1 MRNGLKLSYWH
12 ATPVK
17 GSNNPYAV
25 THDVATLLPLITK
38 NTRIIAITACS
49 NILGSVVDVK
59 SVVKQVCVQYLPFGV
74 EVTDCEKQVRA
85 KGAEKGAKK
94 LEISVD

>member
-1 MRNGLKLSYWH
+1 MRNGLELSYWH

-25 THDVATLLPLITK
+25 GHDVATLLPLITK
-38 NTRIIAITACS
+38 NTRIVAITACS

-59 SVVKQVCVQYLPFGV
+59 FVVEQVCGSCAICTVCGG
-74 EVTDCEKQVRA
+74 D
-85 KGAEKGAKK
+85 
-94 LEISVD
+94 D